1 MRLLDFARHD
11 SGHPAMPPP
20 VTVAL
25 EMPAAGALRAFL
37 DQLIGAHRGSVPEL
51 ARPAVSGASASGRVA
66 LVGAGPGDP
75 ELLTL
80 RAARLL
86 SRADVLV
93 LDHLVS
99 EGVLALVNPA
109 AERIYVGKESG
120 HHTVPQEEINRLLVR
135 LAREGRQVVR
145 LKGGDPFIF
154 GRGGEELEELLAAGI
169 PFEVV
174 PGITAAC
181 GAGAYAGIP
190 LTHRDYAQSVVFA
203 TGHRRAGESALDWT
217 ALARPRQTAVIYMGV
232 GMLQSHC
239 EAMIRH
245 GRGADT
251 PAALVENGTLPS
263 QRVVTGTLETL
274 PEIAAAAGIH
284 PPALLII
291 GEVVSLSTR
300 LAWFPRASAE
310 AVSV

>member
-1 MRLLDFARHD
+1 
-11 SGHPAMPPP
+11 MPPP
-20 VTVAL
+20 VTAAL

-37 DQLIGAHRGSVPEL
+37 DHLLGGRGGC
-51 ARPAVSGASASGRVA
+51 VSDAATPRASGTGAIGRVV

-86 SRADVLV
+86 AQAEVLV
-93 LDHLVS
+93 VDHLVS
-99 EGVLALVNPA
+99 DAVLELAHPDA
-109 AERIYVGKESG
+109 RRFYVGKEAG

-135 LAREGRQVVR
+135 LAREGWQVVR

-154 GRGGEELEELLAAGI
+154 GRGGEELEELLAAGV

-232 GMLQSHC
+232 GMLPSHC
-239 EAMIRH
+239 AALIAH

-263 QRVVTGTLETL
+263 QRIVVGTLATL
-274 PEIAAAAGIH
+274 PDIATAAGIR
-284 PPALLII
+284 PPALLIV
-291 GEVVSLSTR
+291 GEVVGLAGK
-300 LAWFPRASAE
+300 LAWFQGAA
-310 AVSV
+310 AGV

>member
-1 MRLLDFARHD
+1 
-11 SGHPAMPPP
+11 MPPP
-20 VTVAL
+20 VTAAL

-37 DQLIGAHRGSVPEL
+37 DTLIGAHRGSVPDV
-51 ARPAVSGASASGRVA
+51 ARPAVSGAAATGRVA

-217 ALARPRQTAVIYMGV
+217 ALARPHQTAVIYMGV

-291 GEVVSLSTR
+291 GEVVSLAAR
-300 LAWFPRASAE
+300 LAWFTGASTTA
-310 AVSV
+310 